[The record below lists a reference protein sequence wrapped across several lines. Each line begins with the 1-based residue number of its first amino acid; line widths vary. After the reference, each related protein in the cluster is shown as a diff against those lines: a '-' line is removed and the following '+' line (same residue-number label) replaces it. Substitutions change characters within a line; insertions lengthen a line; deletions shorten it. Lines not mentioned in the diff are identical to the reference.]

1 MSHPLVAPHL
11 SAIQALCEEIGITR
25 LELCEEDTSSSNEPP
40 APTCFIVTIPAT
52 ETPGLWAE
60 KLVELEERLS
70 SLLGHQID
78 LLLPGALR
86 NDWVREHLA
95 SRRVEVYDAGKGHD
109 SWS

>member
-1 MSHPLVAPHL
+1 MPHSPITPHI
-11 SAIQALCEEIGITR
+11 SAIQALCQEIGVTR
-25 LELCEEDTSSSNEPP
+25 LELCDGDASPPSPTTPSS
-40 APTCFIVTIPAT
+40 CFIVTIPAT

-95 SRRVEVYDAGKGHD
+95 SRRVEVYDARKGHD